1 MHSGGDDAEIHF
13 QSGLKLGENTN
24 DPVSAVTAIVSDL
37 GISSDTIADYSCMV
51 AALARAE
58 EAERPDGILND
69 TFARPLLG
77 DSGAA
82 MGRIM
87 LRDNMSAEVQM
98 SIVRHRLFDDAI
110 AAAPLAVAQA
120 VILGAGLDSRGYRLP
135 RMAACRRVFEVDGN
149 AAIAAYKARR
159 LAVLAA
165 APLAAHHHVVV
176 ADLAGDE
183 WHRELVRLGFDP
195 LVATVWVAEGLLPYL
210 SATVEERVLD
220 TIDRLSAPGSQ
231 ILGDRWGTGQFKVG
245 AVAGAG
251 RELEWTLSNSDEK
264 RRAFGEMVGWKGEAL
279 LVRDEEAV
287 YSGTKWDEMVFA
299 RFKVAKEAV
308 VVGPWVMEQFTK
320 VVSANTAKEATA
332 GAESEVEGVSHGILS

>member
-24 DPVSAVTAIVSDL
+24 DPVSAWWLPSPAPRKQND
-37 GISSDTIADYSCMV
+37 
-51 AALARAE
+51 
-58 EAERPDGILND
+58 ILND

-210 SATVEERVLD
+210 SAAVEERVLD
-220 TIDRLSAPGSQ
+220 TIDRLSSATG
-231 ILGDRWGTGQFKVG
+231 GTGQFKVG

-264 RRAFGEMVGWKGEAL
+264 RRAFGEMVWWKGEAL